1 MTMTDHYS
9 FPGIHS
15 FQLGF
20 QYAVFEYLF
29 QMSFEYH
36 SGSLEIL
43 QIILNRGLE
52 FCRFVVVRGHSSGIN
67 YFPIQTDQI

>member
-1 MTMTDHYS
+1 MTDYYS

-20 QYAVFEYLF
+20 QYTVSEYLL

-36 SGSLEIL
+36 GGSLKIL
-43 QIILNRGLE
+43 QMILNRGLE
-52 FCRFVVVRGHSSGIN
+52 FSRFVVVRGHSSSIN
-67 YFPIQTDQI
+67 YFPIQTYQI